1 MRARTLL
8 ERFGSPLYHY
18 DLGVL
23 RAAHADLVAALPA
36 RASLL
41 YSVKANPHPRLIAEL
56 HRLGCGVEVSSTG
69 ELEAALTAGVPPD
82 QIVHNGPAKTVAELA
97 HAVDRGVRLYSV
109 DSTAQLCRLGDVAGG
124 RGVRVD
130 ALLRVNGDGG
140 GAGAGLTMT
149 GVASQFGVEAAQVA
163 ADPGAFA
170 HPGVRVRGLHFYL
183 GTNIEDEAE
192 LLATFRGAL
201 AITAALRH
209 RLPQPIEILDL
220 GGGFAAPFARA
231 GRRPRYPGLRAA
243 LDDLL
248 AQFAPER
255 PRVLFE
261 SGRYLTAECG
271 RLAATVQ
278 DVKSSKGRTFVLL
291 DSGINHLGGMAGLRR
306 VPPLRPH
313 LVAGDGA
320 ARPTSTCDVVGPLC
334 TPLDAWSRQ
343 VDLPELRPGDLV
355 EVPNVGAYG
364 LTGSLIGFLS
374 HEPPAEVVTDGDRA
388 VDVSRLSIQRKRT
401 HSDQEGDRP

>member
-18 DLGVL
+18 DLAVL
-23 RAAHADLVAALPA
+23 RSAHADLVAQLPA

-69 ELEAALTAGVPPD
+69 ELDAALAAGVAPRH
-82 QIVHNGPAKTVAELA
+82 ILHNGPAKTVAELEYS
-97 HAVDRGVRLYSV
+97 VERGVRLYSV
-109 DSTAQLCRLGDVAGG
+109 DSPAQLHRLGDVAGG
-124 RGVRVD
+124 RGTRLD
-130 ALLRVNGDGG
+130 ALLRVNGDSGP
-140 GAGAGLTMT
+140 AGAGLTMT
-149 GVASQFGVEAAQVA
+149 GTASQFGVDATQVE
-163 ADPGAFA
+163 ADPAAFT
-170 HPGVRVRGLHFYL
+170 HGELRVRGLHFYL
-183 GTNIEDEAE
+183 GTNVEDGAD
-192 LLATFRGAL
+192 LLATFHAAL
-201 AITAALRH
+201 AVTARLRRAL
-209 RLPQPIEILDL
+209 PGPIEILDL
-220 GGGFAAPFARA
+220 GGGFAAPYARA
-231 GRRPRYPGLRAA
+231 GDRRRYPGLRAA

-248 AQFAPER
+248 RRFVPEG

-306 VPPLRPH
+306 VPPLVPQLH
-313 LVAGDGA
+313 AGDRA
-320 ARPTSTCDVVGPLC
+320 AEPAVTCDVVGPLC
-334 TPLDAWSRQ
+334 TPLDAWSRR
-343 VDLPELRPGDLV
+343 VDLPALRPGDVV

-374 HEPPAEVVTDGDRA
+374 HEPPTEVVVDGNET
-388 VDVSRLSIQRKRT
+388 VDVSRLSIRRT
-401 HSDQEGDRP
+401 YEKGDQP